1 MDTCAVCEKHL
12 ADFICLCS
20 TPFTRVCNECVGQHV
35 IKPSRGNHSLEPV
48 ACSSML
54 KRLSDIPRY
63 RTRQLAV
70 RFADEA
76 LDQNIER
83 MNIFRQS
90 LQNCRTIVDNW
101 LIEKF
106 AILEEVERRIKADIA
121 ACQEKTRDMMTK
133 LEVPI
138 DSKLALMVLRT
149 DMQNEDVFTL
159 ELTIFQSRVAE
170 ADEINSILEDIFQYQ
185 VSPSP
190 LIQSA
195 SAPPPAPLATLSMR
209 QETDKGLNEEI
220 EELRNSLASSE
231 LATADNEKKLTENN
245 TLVETLELEVN
256 RGKEERMRVLAE
268 RDEVQTERAKLQ
280 REIGE
285 VQREMQQL
293 RDRLA
298 AALQE
303 VQRVNQLLGT
313 AQQDTH
319 MTKLQLEA
327 AQLDT
332 QRAKQQLA
340 DVLQESQKTKKELED
355 TLHQTKQ
362 QLETV
367 KQDNQRTKKQLDDT
381 LQRTKQQLE
390 TVQQDTQRAK
400 QQLEAAQQDSQRAK
414 KQFEDTLQQTKQQLE
429 AAQQDTQ
436 RTKQELAT
444 SQRDLQSS
452 RQQLVTTNQD
462 FQGTKQQLAS
472 LQCDF
477 QQTKQQLT
485 TALQQT
491 QQLTQQLA
499 VSQQESQQ
507 AKQQL
512 AAALEEVH
520 LNVKCD
526 GCEQVPLK
534 GPRWNCQY
542 CPNFD
547 FCQRCFDSKTHAAGH
562 TFRKTSPHDPRLM
575 YDHEVHQ
582 RVTCD
587 GCKQFPIK
595 GIRWKCRTCLDFD
608 LCERCIG
615 VNSHANQH
623 QFRRVLPL

>member
-1 MDTCAVCEKHL
+1 
-12 ADFICLCS
+12 
-20 TPFTRVCNECVGQHV
+20 
-35 IKPSRGNHSLEPV
+35 
-48 ACSSML
+48 ML

-83 MNIFRQS
+83 MNIFKQS

-133 LEVPI
+133 LDVPI
-138 DSKLALMVLRT
+138 DSKLALMVLGT

-256 RGKEERMRVLAE
+256 RGKEERMRLLAE

-285 VQREMQQL
+285 AQREMQQL

-298 AALQE
+298 AAFQE
-303 VQRVNQLLGT
+303 IQRVNQLLGT

-340 DVLQESQKTKKELED
+340 DVLQESQ
-355 TLHQTKQ
+355 
-362 QLETV
+362 
-367 KQDNQRTKKQLDDT
+367 RTKKKLEDT

-429 AAQQDTQ
+429 AVQQDTQ

-472 LQCDF
+472 LQRDF
-477 QQTKQQLT
+477 QQMNSCEGLNHDNSMQRITINLCY
-485 TALQQT
+485 LIRNSN
-491 QQLTQQLA
+491 
-499 VSQQESQQ
+499 SQQHCNKHS
-507 AKQQL
+507 
-512 AAALEEVH
+512 
-520 LNVKCD
+520 N
-526 GCEQVPLK
+526 
-534 GPRWNCQY
+534 
-542 CPNFD
+542 
-547 FCQRCFDSKTHAAGH
+547 
-562 TFRKTSPHDPRLM
+562 
-575 YDHEVHQ
+575 
-582 RVTCD
+582 
-587 GCKQFPIK
+587 
-595 GIRWKCRTCLDFD
+595 
-608 LCERCIG
+608 
-615 VNSHANQH
+615 
-623 QFRRVLPL
+623 